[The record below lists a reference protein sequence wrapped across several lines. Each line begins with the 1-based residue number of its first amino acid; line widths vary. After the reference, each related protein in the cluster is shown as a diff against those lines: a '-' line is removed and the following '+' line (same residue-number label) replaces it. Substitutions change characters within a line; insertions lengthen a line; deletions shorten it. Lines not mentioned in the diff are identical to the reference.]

1 MSQKASDWAVVGRP
15 QPLSLDQ
22 GRGGLVK
29 LAVTSKS
36 VLSVAIT
43 ALALFAGTAW
53 AANKGS
59 LDLLHPTDVAGTKLA
74 SGNYT
79 VQWEGKGDQV
89 ELKIYQ
95 GKKQVASTTARVVQ
109 LDTPSQY
116 SSAIVNTG
124 ANGSLTLS
132 QIRFAGKK
140 MAIEINGE
148 GGSGGAAGSAR

>member
-1 MSQKASDWAVVGRP
+1 MK
-15 QPLSLDQ
+15 
-22 GRGGLVK
+22 
-29 LAVTSKS
+29 
-36 VLSVAIT
+36 VAIGSKNIVSVGFA
-43 ALALFAGTAW
+43 ALVLLGTAW
-53 AANKGS
+53 AANNGS

-95 GKKQVASTTARVVQ
+95 GKKQVASTTAHVVQ